1 MTTRTWIGWSL
12 TVAVAGLLGMAGC
25 MDDKGANGDTPLEAE
40 RYPAAQLAVDS
51 ALSQMCV
58 VINDALVARLETDTG
73 AIPGLEWPFPMPP
86 RRRDGNSNFVD
97 ENTSWGVGYNRVIDT
112 TRYVAFWDLGR
123 LVDTGVLIH
132 TSPIEASRV
141 VHEVIYGRID
151 GFGDGA
157 VEWEGV
163 LKVTLDDLDT
173 ETATLS
179 ANLRASYSV
188 GKRCN
193 EQPCDS
199 VVIAITDAAF
209 DKSGGVWDLGT
220 LSGQVSGR
228 IRRTEFDVILGY
240 DVVFAWD
247 LSGAIVDGT
256 VNLRLASGRF
266 AQSDTYTVCP

>member
-25 MDDKGANGDTPLEAE
+25 MDDKSANGDTPLEAQ
-40 RYPAAQLAVDS
+40 RYPALQMAVDS
-51 ALSQMCV
+51 AMSQLCAA
-58 VINDALVARLETDTG
+58 IDDALEARLVTDTG

-86 RRRDGNSNFVD
+86 RRRDGTSNFVD
-97 ENTSWGVGYNRVIDT
+97 ENTSWGVGYNQFADT

-141 VHEVIYGRID
+141 EHEVIHGRID

-163 LKVTLDDLDT
+163 LKVSLDNLDT
-173 ETATLS
+173 PTASLAIS
-179 ANLRASYSV
+179 QRASYSV
-188 GKRCN
+188 GKHCN

-199 VVIAITDAAF
+199 VVINLTGAQFQKINGA
-209 DKSGGVWDLGT
+209 WDTST
-220 LSGQVSGR
+220 LSGTITGR
-228 IRRTEFDVILGY
+228 IRRIEFDVILGY
-240 DVVFAWD
+240 DVQYGWD
-247 LSGAIVDGT
+247 ISGAVVDGVAT
-256 VNLRLASGRF
+256 ITLSSGRF
-266 AQSDTYTVCP
+266 AESDTYPLCP